1 MPCECVFAFWV
12 RDDLKSKAQTQMIK
26 SFRLGVRCEEVR
38 GQARVSFNEWGA
50 EPTYVGFSASENE
63 KGRLS
68 VHTMRR
74 NGHHLIDVVISTRL
88 LVHSYW

>member
-1 MPCECVFAFWV
+1 MA
-12 RDDLKSKAQTQMIK
+12 
-26 SFRLGVRCEEVR
+26 VRCEEVR

-50 EPTYVGFSASENE
+50 GPIYVGFSASENE

-74 NGHHLIDVVISTRL
+74 NGHPLIDVVISPRF